1 MTAAAIDYTFPEGDG
16 SGPDQRSAPRFT
28 SLIRAAKLIS
38 EQGEFVCVIRDV
50 STGGVGLR
58 CFHPVPADPVM
69 ALELQSGE
77 IFQIERVRG
86 EGCDASFRFES
97 EVALERL
104 VRDSEHYPRRPMR
117 LNITM
122 PLTLRTLAGP
132 IAAVTHNISQ
142 QGCRV
147 SAALPLA
154 IAQSVIVESPHLPGI
169 RAKVRWRRNGEFG
182 LVFDDTFSLRDFAV
196 HAARLQCPA
205 LAA

>member
-1 MTAAAIDYTFPEGDG
+1 MTAAAIDYTLPEGDG
-16 SGPDQRSAPRFT
+16 SGPDQRRAPRFT

-38 EQGEFVCVIRDV
+38 AQGEFVCVIRDV

-69 ALELQSGE
+69 TLELQSGE
-77 IFQIERVRG
+77 TFQIERVRG
-86 EGCDASFRFES
+86 EGCEASFRFET

-117 LNITM
+117 LNIAM
-122 PLTLRTLAGP
+122 PLTLRTLGGSM
-132 IAAVTHNISQ
+132 AAVTHNISQ

-154 IAQSVIVESPHLPGI
+154 LAQSVIVESSHLPGI